1 VVLNKASQ
9 SISLYGGKLTSSLL
23 VANHVADLLGHWRAP
38 RLSRPTPSLAVPRMT
53 RHAELQHDFVT
64 AEWARDHEFCITLDD
79 YLRRRT
85 TIAQWTP
92 RMGLGRDGSERNS
105 LMKLAE
111 TFAPGSLE
119 AAAMVNA
126 YEQQVRTIYDPLLAV

>member
-1 VVLNKASQ
+1 M
-9 SISLYGGKLTSSLL
+9 
-23 VANHVADLLGHWRAP
+23 P
-38 RLSRPTPSLAVPRMT
+38 RLDTPRMT
-53 RHAELQHDFVT
+53 RHTELQHDFVT
-64 AEWARDHEFCITLDD
+64 AEWARDHEFCMTLDD

-92 RMGLGRDGSERNS
+92 RMGLGRDGAGRNS
-105 LMKLAE
+105 LLKLAE
-111 TFAPGSLE
+111 AFTPGAAE